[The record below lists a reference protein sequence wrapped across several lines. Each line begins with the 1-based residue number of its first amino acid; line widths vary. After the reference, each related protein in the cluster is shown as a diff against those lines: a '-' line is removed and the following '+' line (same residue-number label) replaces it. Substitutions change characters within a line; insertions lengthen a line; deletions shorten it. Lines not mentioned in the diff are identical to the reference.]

1 MYSTAYLSFFN
12 ITDIYVLSKILFEFI
27 EQANVMDDQG
37 KQIDDI
43 EDEPVGGILLEQL
56 TLNNLSEH
64 VEMSKLNKNNYVI
77 NV

>member
-1 MYSTAYLSFFN
+1 
-12 ITDIYVLSKILFEFI
+12 
-27 EQANVMDDQG
+27 MDDQG

-43 EDEPVGGILLEQL
+43 EEEPVGGIILEQL
-56 TLNNLSEH
+56 TLNNLFEH

>member
-43 EDEPVGGILLEQL
+43 EEEPVGGIILEQL
-56 TLNNLSEH
+56 TLNNLFEH

>member
-43 EDEPVGGILLEQL
+43 EEEPVGGIILEQL